1 MLTGISAI
9 VEQPTS
15 SAGEQT
21 SNNSPSTIV
30 QIVRDDEPSTSTAIT
45 HQPTGDKF
53 REGCLK
59 DACFEGRLEP
69 GDIKLSSA
77 MAMSAAAVSPYLG
90 KYEDEE
96 RQATHIL
103 TVLGMNMAANT
114 VYNLKG
120 ERDEHRCSK
129 VK

>member
-9 VEQPTS
+9 VEQPTFS
-15 SAGEQT
+15 TGEQT
-21 SNNSPSTIV
+21 SSNSPSTTV
-30 QIVRDDEPSTSTAIT
+30 QIDEPSTSTAIT

-53 REGCLK
+53 REACLK

-114 VYNLKG
+114 VYDLKG
-120 ERDEHRCSK
+120 ERDEHCWK